1 MGTDIRDQ
9 IAQKAYEK
17 YKQRGGMHGYD
28 MQDWLA
34 AEQEL
39 TEKPKSRAKRAP
51 KTTRTTTTRSTTKRA
66 RTKT

>member
-1 MGTDIRDQ
+1 MGTDIREK
-9 IAQKAYEK
+9 IAQRAYER
-17 YKQRGGMHGYD
+17 YQQRGGSHGYD

-39 TEKPKSRAKRAP
+39 TEKPKPRAKRAP

-66 RTKT
+66 RTKS